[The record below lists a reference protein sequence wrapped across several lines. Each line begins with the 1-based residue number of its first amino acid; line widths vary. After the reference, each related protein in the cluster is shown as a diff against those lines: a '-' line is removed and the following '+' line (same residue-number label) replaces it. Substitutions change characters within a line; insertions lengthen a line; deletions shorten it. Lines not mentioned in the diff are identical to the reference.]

1 MGASLARDAF
11 GPLCEDA
18 KRQLRTVDVELE
30 PFDAERHASARL
42 SWPHHLPHIE
52 SHYRCMHDAAFL
64 AACCDALRPEMA
76 EA

>member
-1 MGASLARDAF
+1 MSGRDRLKAAKPTGPPFAF
-11 GPLCEDA
+11 FDS
-18 KRQLRTVDVELE
+18 DVELE

-64 AACCDALRPEMA
+64 AACCDALRPEVA